1 MLENL
6 VKLEQVN
13 QSKYLKVLVLYEEL
27 DENIL
32 KDKLNLKI
40 IRLIK
45 ILYINLVKIYSLS
58 QNIIIVFSK
67 SIELIKLDK
76 ILRIKNYLKCLN
88 MIKLLEIIYNSF
100 YF

>member
-27 DENIL
+27 DETIL

-76 ILRIKNYLKCLN
+76 ISTLSMWK
-88 MIKLLEIIYNSF
+88 
-100 YF
+100 